1 MDARFNACTLV
12 LGEEVGLGGDD
23 DCHVDGLV
31 EGLGGGIVT
40 AEGRGV
46 FVAGQGVVVA
56 SDAGPCALAVGPA
69 VGGAAGDGAVGGVSV
84 VVLAVWLEGFHVVA
98 VVDFAVD
105 VHGDNLLA
113 CTHGVVDEIALGL
126 LDGRLVD
133 VVDGLGG
140 DDLCVGAHGG
150 DAQQGGKYNLF
161 HFCVHF
167 KINNCFC
174 SLDAGNGRFTT
185 PVSYN
190 FYLFFVG

>member
-1 MDARFNACTLV
+1 MDARFNACTLL

-69 VGGAAGDGAVGGVSV
+69 VGGAAGDGAVGGVGV

-133 VVDGLGG
+133 DISKNPHNPIKKQLKTLLKNTE
-140 DDLCVGAHGG
+140 DPEL
-150 DAQQGGKYNLF
+150 QSNPEGKE
-161 HFCVHF
+161 
-167 KINNCFC
+167 
-174 SLDAGNGRFTT
+174 
-185 PVSYN
+185 
-190 FYLFFVG
+190 